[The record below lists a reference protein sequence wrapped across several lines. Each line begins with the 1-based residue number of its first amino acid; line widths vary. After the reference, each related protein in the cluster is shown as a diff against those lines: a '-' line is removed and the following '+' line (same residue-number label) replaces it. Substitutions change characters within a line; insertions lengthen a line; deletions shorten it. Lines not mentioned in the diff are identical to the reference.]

1 VSISKRTH
9 PFLLLA
15 VLFLVPH
22 PARATIRYR
31 ISLNHP
37 EEHLFHVTIRIPKA
51 PLGTVVAMPA
61 WNALYEIR
69 DFAYRIRDVEACV
82 IRGEGQQ
89 AVRIGV
95 RKLDKQTW
103 QIGEP
108 EAASGDADDGD
119 LSVSYAIE
127 WDDPGPFDS
136 QLNAQH
142 AFVNFAEVLMYLPDR
157 RSEESIVQFM
167 DIPTGWKIAAELPAA
182 SVPNAF
188 LAHGYDALVDAPA
201 EAGKFESFSF
211 DESGAEFRVIVDG
224 KSWDRMVLEEGL
236 RKIVAYELHLM
247 GGAPFEDYAF
257 IIHIGPYSEAGG
269 GGMEHANG
277 TAIGGSS
284 QQEILQ
290 IAAHEFFHAWNVKRI
305 RPQTL
310 QPVDYTKEQWTRAL
324 WFAEGV
330 TSTYG
335 SFTLLRSGEWNKGQF
350 YSDLAEEIRRLQNSP
365 ARLWQSVEESSLD
378 TWLDKYASYN
388 VPQRSISY
396 YNKGQILGDL
406 LDLAIRDATE
416 NRKSLDDV
424 LRTLNTEFAK
434 RGRYYND
441 SVDVRATVEQ
451 VAGRSFEEFFR
462 RYVAGVDELPYD
474 QFFSV
479 AGLRLKETPR
489 TEAALGFSRSRAPG
503 GGWLV
508 ARVEPGSTA
517 EKAGLRDGDE
527 ILAIDNDKPPR
538 NPDVWL
544 RGHSPGDTVTLR
556 VRKEGQERNV
566 ALVLGSREV
575 KDCSIEEIENAT
587 PRQLRIRESFL
598 HGTTD

>member
-1 VSISKRTH
+1 MNIPKRTP
-9 PFLLLA
+9 PFLLF
-15 VLFLVPH
+15 VLLLLVPH
-22 PARATIRYR
+22 STRATIRYR

-37 EEHLFHVTIRIPKA
+37 GEHLFHVTVRIPKA
-51 PLGTVVAMPA
+51 PMGTVVAIPA

-69 DFAYRIRDVEACV
+69 DFGYRVRDVEACV
-82 IRGEGQQ
+82 LHGEGQR
-89 AVRIGV
+89 AERIGV

-103 QIGEP
+103 QLGEP
-108 EAASGDADDGD
+108 GTISRAGDDGD

-157 RSEESIVQFM
+157 RAEESVVQFM
-167 DIPTGWKIAAELPAA
+167 DVPAGWKIVAELPAA
-182 SVPNAF
+182 TVPNGFVAQS
-188 LAHGYDALVDAPA
+188 YDALVDAPA
-201 EAGKFESFSF
+201 EAGKFESFAF
-211 DESGAEFRVIVDG
+211 DESGAQFRVVVDG
-224 KSWDRMVLEEGL
+224 KSWDRMALEEGL
-236 RKIVAYELHLM
+236 RKITAYELHLM
-247 GGAPFEDYAF
+247 GGAPFEEYTF
-257 IIHIGPYSEAGG
+257 FLHIGPYAEVGG
-269 GGMEHANG
+269 GGMEHANC

-305 RPQTL
+305 RPQSL

-388 VPQRSISY
+388 SPQRSISY
-396 YNKGQILGDL
+396 YNKGQILGDM
-406 LDLAIRDATE
+406 LDLAIRADTE

-424 LRTLNTEFAK
+424 MRTMNVEFAK

-441 SVDVRATVEQ
+441 SSDIRATVEQ
-451 VAGRSFEEFFR
+451 VAGKSFEEFFR
-462 RYVAGVDELPYD
+462 RYVSGVDEIPYD
-474 QFFSV
+474 QFLSA
-479 AGLRLKETPR
+479 AGLRLKER
-489 TEAALGFSRSRAPG
+489 SHTEAGLGFSRSRAPG

-508 ARVEPGSTA
+508 ARVESGGSA
-517 EKAGLRDGDE
+517 EKAGLRNGDE
-527 ILAIDNDKPPR
+527 ILAVDGDKPPR

-544 RGHSPGDTVTLR
+544 RSHAPGDTVMLR
-556 VRKEGQERNV
+556 MRREGQERNLG
-566 ALVLGSREV
+566 LVLGSREV
-575 KDCSIEEIENAT
+575 KDCSIEEIENST
-587 PRQLRIRESFL
+587 PQQLRIREGFL
-598 HGTTD
+598 RGTTD